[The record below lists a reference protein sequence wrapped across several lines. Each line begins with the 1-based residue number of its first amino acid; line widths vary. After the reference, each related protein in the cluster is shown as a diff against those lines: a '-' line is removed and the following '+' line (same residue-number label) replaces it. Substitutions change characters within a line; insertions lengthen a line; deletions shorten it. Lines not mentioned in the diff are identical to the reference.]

1 MNLDRLAQNKEP
13 AQNQKVKKP
22 LISFKK
28 PKQEE
33 TNSLDFLKTEEGKE
47 KIINVANE
55 EFIKVQN
62 KLFEEQEIIRIL
74 ENTGMIE
81 KDIKKLLK

>member
-1 MNLDRLAQNKEP
+1 MKTVNLDRLVQNKEP
-13 AQNQKVKKP
+13 VQNQKNKKP

-33 TNSLDFLKTEEGKE
+33 TSNLDFLKTEEGKE

-55 EFIKVQN
+55 R
-62 KLFEEQEIIRIL
+62 EESL
-74 ENTGMIE
+74 
-81 KDIKKLLK
+81 